1 LNIKLLTL
9 SEVQKIEGEAGNF
22 TVTVKENPRYVDV
35 DKCIACGMCA
45 EKCPKK
51 VPNEFDG
58 GLSKRKAAYI
68 PYGQAV
74 PLKYALDPEN
84 CIFIQKG
91 KCRACEKFCP
101 ADAINFADT
110 EKIHEIQ
117 VGSIITAPG
126 FKAFDP
132 SMFDTYDYAQLPD
145 VVTSL
150 EYERLL
156 AAGGP
161 CMGHLERPSDNTV
174 PKKVGW
180 LQCVGSRNINKCD
193 NGYCSSVC
201 CMYALKQAMVSA
213 EHADGADLDLSIF
226 YMDMRTHGKEFD
238 KYLEKAKKEGIRF
251 IPDRIHTI
259 YPGPDNKGVIVEYM
273 DTTTGER
280 VKEAFDLFVLSVG
293 LQTGP
298 AALEMAQN
306 MGIKLD
312 KYNFAETTSFNPVS
326 TSKAGIFAAG
336 AFQGPKDIPQSVTEA
351 SSAAME
357 AAANLYSV
365 RGTMTKD
372 KTFPTE
378 IDVAGQEPRIGVFVC
393 SCGINIAGTVD
404 VEAVAEYAKTLPGV
418 VYVKNNMFTCS
429 QDTQVLMANE
439 IKEQQINRVVV
450 AACTPRTHEPLFQE
464 TLKEAGLN
472 EYLFEM
478 ANIRNQNSW
487 VHMKEKDK
495 ATEKAKDQV
504 RMAVAKAGMLTPLD
518 HLSVGVNQSALVVGG
533 GVSGMKTALGIAD
546 QGFETILIEKTDTL
560 GGNALLLNKT
570 WKGEPIRPYVED
582 LIAKVEAHPN
592 IKIFKNTTLKS
603 NKGSVGNFVTE
614 IDVAGETKAI
624 KYGVAVVCTGA
635 TEYKPDEYLYGKD
648 QRVMTHLE
656 FDKELRENMPAVS
669 KAKGAVF
676 IQCVGSRCPE
686 RPYCS
691 KTCCTHSMESAI
703 DLKKAN
709 PDMPVFIIYRDIR
722 TYGEREDLYLEA
734 RELGVIFV
742 RYALEKKPQVTTE
755 GDDLVVLVDDPI
767 SGKTLDIRPS
777 YLVLATAI
785 VPNKSDELVELYKC
799 GLNEDGF
806 IMEAHPKLRP
816 VDMTV
821 DGMFVAGLCHY
832 PKPIDEAIAQAQAAV
847 SRASVVLSK
856 SEMPLDSIKSYP
868 TENCDGCAL
877 CVDTCPYGA
886 ISMVTYTNED
896 GEERRHIETNASLC
910 KGCGICEATCP
921 KKGVYVHGFTTE
933 QLRAQVMAALEDI

>member
-1 LNIKLLTL
+1 MNIKLLTL

-22 TVTVKENPRYVDV
+22 TVTVKESPRYVDV

-74 PLKYALDPEN
+74 PLKYALDAEN

-101 ADAINFADT
+101 ADAINFEDT

-132 SMFDTYDYAQLPD
+132 SMFDTYDYAKLPD

-201 CMYALKQAMVSA
+201 CMYALKQALVSA

-238 KYLEKAKKEGIRF
+238 KYLEKAKEEGIRF

-259 YPGPDNKGVIVEYM
+259 YPGPENKGVIVEYM

-280 VKEAFDLFVLSVG
+280 AMEEYDLFVLSVG

-312 KYNFAETTSFNPVS
+312 KYNFAETTSFNPVA
-326 TSKAGIFAAG
+326 TTRDGIFAAG

-357 AAANLYSV
+357 AAANLNSV
-365 RGTMTKD
+365 RGTMTQD
-372 KTFPTE
+372 KTFPAET
-378 IDVAGQEPRIGVFVC
+378 DVAGQEPRIGVFVC

-439 IKEQQINRVVV
+439 IKEQQLNRVVV

-487 VHMKEKDK
+487 VHMKEKEK
-495 ATEKAKDQV
+495 AKEKAKDQV
-504 RMAVAKAGMLTPLD
+504 RMDASSFAK
-518 HLSVGVNQSALVVGG
+518 S
-533 GVSGMKTALGIAD
+533 
-546 QGFETILIEKTDTL
+546 LIF
-560 GGNALLLNKT
+560 N
-570 WKGEPIRPYVED
+570 
-582 LIAKVEAHPN
+582 
-592 IKIFKNTTLKS
+592 
-603 NKGSVGNFVTE
+603 
-614 IDVAGETKAI
+614 
-624 KYGVAVVCTGA
+624 
-635 TEYKPDEYLYGKD
+635 
-648 QRVMTHLE
+648 
-656 FDKELRENMPAVS
+656 
-669 KAKGAVF
+669 
-676 IQCVGSRCPE
+676 
-686 RPYCS
+686 
-691 KTCCTHSMESAI
+691 
-703 DLKKAN
+703 
-709 PDMPVFIIYRDIR
+709 
-722 TYGEREDLYLEA
+722 
-734 RELGVIFV
+734 
-742 RYALEKKPQVTTE
+742 
-755 GDDLVVLVDDPI
+755 
-767 SGKTLDIRPS
+767 
-777 YLVLATAI
+777 
-785 VPNKSDELVELYKC
+785 
-799 GLNEDGF
+799 
-806 IMEAHPKLRP
+806 
-816 VDMTV
+816 
-821 DGMFVAGLCHY
+821 
-832 PKPIDEAIAQAQAAV
+832 
-847 SRASVVLSK
+847 
-856 SEMPLDSIKSYP
+856 
-868 TENCDGCAL
+868 
-877 CVDTCPYGA
+877 
-886 ISMVTYTNED
+886 
-896 GEERRHIETNASLC
+896 
-910 KGCGICEATCP
+910 
-921 KKGVYVHGFTTE
+921 
-933 QLRAQVMAALEDI
+933 